1 MVLIQRSRT
10 QLKSDL
16 KMGSCFMTKNG
27 KFIFSRKTKSFFCLA
42 SWYNM
47 LKITIITVFLTRFH
61 KGTGVVVETRENG
74 RYR

>member
-27 KFIFSRKTKSFFCLA
+27 KFIFSRKTKSFIVSLA
-42 SWYNM
+42 
-47 LKITIITVFLTRFH
+47 
-61 KGTGVVVETRENG
+61 GTTCEESLLLLFFSPGFTKELE
-74 RYR
+74 